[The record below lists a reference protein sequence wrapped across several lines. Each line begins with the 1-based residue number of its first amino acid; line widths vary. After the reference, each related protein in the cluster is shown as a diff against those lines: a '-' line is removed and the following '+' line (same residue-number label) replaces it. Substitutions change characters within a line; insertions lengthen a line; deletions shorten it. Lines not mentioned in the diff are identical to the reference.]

1 MYFTDLVH
9 SVLEGMNEILE
20 RLRTDYVDVIFAHRP
35 DPTVPMEEIVR
46 AFNYLIN
53 TGKAFYWGTI
63 ISLLDLDP
71 FE

>member
-1 MYFTDLVH
+1 
-9 SVLEGMNEILE
+9 MNEILE

-53 TGKAFYWGTI
+53 TGKAFYWGTTI
-63 ISLLDLDP
+63 KS
-71 FE
+71 